1 MSVNKVIL
9 VGHLGADPET
19 RTTGG
24 GTTVANLRLATSERV
39 KKDDQWQDHTEW
51 HRVVCFGRTAE
62 NVSRFL
68 KKGRQVY
75 IEGRLRTNKWTDKE
89 GHERY
94 TTEVI
99 ADQVHFLGQGGG
111 ARESREGAGNGGGSA
126 YGSTGGGPD
135 QSGGAGGDEDIP
147 F

>member
-19 RTTGG
+19 RTTGT

-62 NVSRFL
+62 NVTKYL

-75 IEGRLRTNKWTDKE
+75 VEGRIRTNKWTDKE

-99 ADQVHFLGQGGG
+99 ADQIHFLGQGGG
-111 ARESREGAGNGGGSA
+111 GREAREGAGNGGGSG

-135 QSGGAGGDEDIP
+135 PGGAASDEDIP